1 MTRSKMVLSPFST
14 QRNLGKMSR
23 GRRSRGAEAL
33 AALPDEHAPGRAPHF
48 DAPLR
53 IGTRVEAKFHAARGG
68 TGWFEGTVV
77 SCHED
82 ERYDIDYDD
91 GDFEAR
97 VLRKHIKLLEA
108 QSQAADSLP
117 SAPVAKRKAA
127 LTELTPQQHQQ
138 QKRQRARSKAD
149 APKVALE
156 DDSPAPNYQAAETL
170 VVVKVE
176 ADSEK
181 EAAEAD
187 ADAEAALAAS
197 SEVSKLKAES
207 EAPAGG
213 AAEAEALE
221 VGTAAA
227 EEAPEPGRAAEA
239 AVGRADTSSARP
251 AWRRPRTTRLEPE
264 PTRVEAGR
272 AAEGAIG
279 RRAR

>member
-1 MTRSKMVLSPFST
+1 MGGAEKPSRSFSRSPPPHHFSRARQRIAKSLGGDSCIVRCTDTAWDTAFESVFGNPLSTHESTTDHSPRHLEENGMNSFGVRTSSKAFPRRSKFALV
-14 QRNLGKMSR
+14 Q

-33 AALPDEHAPGRAPHF
+33 AALPDEHAPGGAPHF

-138 QKRQRARSKAD
+138 QKQQRTRSKAD
-149 APKVALE
+149 TSKVTLE
-156 DDSPAPNYQAAETL
+156 DDSPAPNYKAAETL
-170 VVVKVE
+170 
-176 ADSEK
+176 
-181 EAAEAD
+181 
-187 ADAEAALAAS
+187 
-197 SEVSKLKAES
+197 
-207 EAPAGG
+207 
-213 AAEAEALE
+213 
-221 VGTAAA
+221 
-227 EEAPEPGRAAEA
+227 
-239 AVGRADTSSARP
+239 
-251 AWRRPRTTRLEPE
+251 RRRQRRLTPMQ
-264 PTRVEAGR
+264 RLLWQHLR
-272 AAEGAIG
+272 KF
-279 RRAR
+279 RS

>member
-1 MTRSKMVLSPFST
+1 
-14 QRNLGKMSR
+14 MSR

-170 VVVKVE
+170 VIVKVE
-176 ADSEK
+176 AE
-181 EAAEAD
+181 
-187 ADAEAALAAS
+187 
-197 SEVSKLKAES
+197 
-207 EAPAGG
+207 
-213 AAEAEALE
+213 
-221 VGTAAA
+221 
-227 EEAPEPGRAAEA
+227 
-239 AVGRADTSSARP
+239 
-251 AWRRPRTTRLEPE
+251 RRRQRRLTPMQ
-264 PTRVEAGR
+264 RLLWQHLR
-272 AAEGAIG
+272 KF
-279 RRAR
+279 RS